1 MMKRILKWTSLV
13 LLAGL
18 IVIQFFPPEKNMA
31 ALDPTED
38 FLMIASPS
46 DDLRDLIKNSC
57 YDCHSNQTAY
67 PWYSRVAP
75 VSWYL
80 DKHIQKG
87 KEDLNLSEYGSMDKA
102 DKIKV
107 LNDFYEVVEAG
118 TMPLISYSLI
128 HQAARLSEE
137 EKEAIMSW
145 SEQEAMKVMRE

>member
-1 MMKRILKWTSLV
+1 MMKRILKWAGLG

-31 ALDPTED
+31 PTDPAED

-46 DDLRDLIKNSC
+46 QDLTELIKNSC

-75 VSWYL
+75 VSFYL
-80 DKHIQKG
+80 DKHIRKG
-87 KEDLNLSEYGSMDKA
+87 KEDLNLSEYGSMGKA

-107 LNDFYEVVEAG
+107 LNDLYEVVEAG

-128 HQAARLSEE
+128 HKAARLSEE
-137 EKEAIMSW
+137 DKEAIMSW
-145 SEQEAMKVMRE
+145 SEREALKVMRE

>member
-1 MMKRILKWTSLV
+1 MKRILKWLGLG

-18 IVIQFFPPEKNMA
+18 ILIQFFPPEKNMA
-31 ALDPTED
+31 ALESSED
-38 FLMIASPS
+38 FLMLASPP
-46 DDLRDLIKNSC
+46 DDLSALIKKSC

-75 VSWYL
+75 ISWYL
-80 DKHIQKG
+80 DKHIKKG

-107 LNDFYEVVEAG
+107 LNDLYEVVEAG

-128 HQAARLSEE
+128 HKAARLSDED
-137 EKEAIMSW
+137 KEAIMSW
-145 SEQEAMKVMRE
+145 SEREALKVMRE